1 MFIDLI
7 KWYNF
12 LKDISLCGRDN
23 SMEEWNSEEYL
34 ALYVSMITS
43 SELYKIKVRF
53 VNVCKYQQL
62 IRLSIVMLRDWK
74 LKLNKLRLEMK

>member
-12 LKDISLCGRDN
+12 LKDISLFGRDN

-62 IRLSIVMLRDWK
+62 IRLSIVTLRDWK